1 MRSISHLRHHSQ
13 TGVLHYRRV
22 VPPELRPII
31 GKATISGTLGSKTL
45 DHAALIRWVEIDR
58 HAEQRLANARQ
69 KLAGQPLLDDR
80 PEGDTPAFIDV
91 RRCIAAFEDW
101 KQLEIGRESVRLYG
115 LYGHGDEN
123 GLAAFRQEQIS
134 ARNALTNTDYQTAV
148 AGFEVR

>member
-1 MRSISHLRHHSQ
+1 MRSILHLRHHSQ

-69 KLAGQPLLDDR
+69 KLAGQPSPDDR
-80 PEGDTPAFIDV
+80 PDGGTPAFIDV
-91 RRCIAAFEDW
+91 RRCISAFEDW
-101 KQLEIGRESVRLYG
+101 KQREIGR
-115 LYGHGDEN
+115 DQ
-123 GLAAFRQEQIS
+123 LAGIQCIGKVLVNDG
-134 ARNALTNTDYQTAV
+134 RNN
-148 AGFEVR
+148 